1 MLHLPGTITLMS
13 TSYIYFFLNLKNSN
27 IYIHILVVDISKF
40 IIYIRK
46 KKIQD
51 FNNIIKV

>member
-13 TSYIYFFLNLKNSN
+13 TSYIFFFLNLKNSN

-46 KKIQD
+46 KNTR
-51 FNNIIKV
+51 F